1 MSDGG
6 DSCNE
11 GDLINIKNFKVKRCR
26 INLIAIGSCM
36 TCLAKTFGGL
46 HVLFYLSLSF
56 VIYARHSFCHLCD
69 CNYSSYFFA

>member
-1 MSDGG
+1 MQDHP
-6 DSCNE
+6 
-11 GDLINIKNFKVKRCR
+11 
-26 INLIAIGSCM
+26 IAIGSGV
-36 TCLAKTFGGL
+36 TCLARTFGGL